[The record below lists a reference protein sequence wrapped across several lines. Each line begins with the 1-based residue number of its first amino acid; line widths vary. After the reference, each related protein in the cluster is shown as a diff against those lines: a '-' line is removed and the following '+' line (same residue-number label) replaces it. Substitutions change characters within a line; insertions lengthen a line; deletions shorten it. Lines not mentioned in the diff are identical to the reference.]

1 MLMSPNYV
9 QGCPDLCNHAR
20 GYVLPILS
28 RGKNHETLAAVAAYH
43 KMFPKDMPVVSV
55 LEINNGCSDVLISFF
70 IVLSITE
77 EKGQPKRYVS
87 TDLLKR
93 TDVQTKPT
101 RISL

>member
-43 KMFPKDMPVVSV
+43 KMFPKDMPVISV
-55 LEINNGCSDVLISFF
+55 LEINNDCQDVLVSFF

-77 EKGQPKRYVS
+77 EKGQPNRYVP
-87 TDLLKR
+87 TDLLRR
-93 TDVQTKPT
+93 TNVQTKP
-101 RISL
+101 IK

>member
-55 LEINNGCSDVLISFF
+55 LEINNDCQDVLVSFF
-70 IVLSITE
+70 FVLSITE
-77 EKGQPKRYVS
+77 KKTVS
-87 TDLLKR
+87 WEIR
-93 TDVQTKPT
+93 
-101 RISL
+101 